1 MRFSLTPR
9 RIPKTVP
16 SVMSYTEIPGGVTA
30 AQGFLAGS
38 VYCGIKAA
46 NASKPDIALIHSPH
60 PTVAAGTFT
69 TNRVKAAPVR
79 VSMAHLRTADVRAIV
94 ANAGNAN
101 ACTGVAGIETAKRM
115 TEAVAKGLELKPRQ
129 VLVCSTGRIGVPLPI
144 EKIEGSIAELPAA
157 LKKTG
162 SKRAAEAIMTSDTFA
177 KEFAVEFKVDG
188 VPVRLGGIAKGAG
201 MIDPN
206 MATMLCFITTDAAI
220 DKKQLQRALSVA
232 VEQSFNRITVDG
244 DMSTNDTVLMLANGT
259 AGNKPL
265 RYGTEEFKSFQ
276 RALDHVTRNLAR
288 MIVEDGEGVTKF
300 VEVHVNGAATHSDAR
315 KSAEAVANSTLTK
328 CAWFGGDPNWG
339 RIMDA
344 LGYSGAR
351 MREETVD
358 IYYDGIIAVKNGMP
372 SKTPFAKLQQIVAQ
386 KKFTIMIDLHLG
398 SAEYTVFTTDLSTD
412 YVKLNMGE

>member
-1 MRFSLTPR
+1 
-9 RIPKTVP
+9 
-16 SVMSYTEIPGGVTA
+16 MSYTEIPGGVTA

-46 NASKPDIALIHSPH
+46 NKDRPDLALIYSPQE
-60 PTVAAGTFT
+60 TVAAATFT
-69 TNRVKAAPVR
+69 TNKVKAAPVR
-79 VSMAHLRTADVRAIV
+79 VSMVNLRTSDVRAIV

-115 TEAVAKGLELKPRQ
+115 TEAAATVLGLRARQ

-144 EKIEGSIAELPAA
+144 EKIEASIAELPQAA
-157 LKKTG
+157 DSQG
-162 SKRAAEAIMTSDTFA
+162 SRRAAEAIMTSDSFA
-177 KEFAVEFKVDG
+177 KDCAVEFEIEGKT
-188 VPVRLGGIAKGAG
+188 VRLGGIAKGAG

-206 MATMLCFITTDAAI
+206 MATMLCFITTDAKI
-220 DKKQLQRALSVA
+220 DKKQLQHALSVS

-244 DMSTNDTVLMLANGT
+244 DMSTNDTVIMLGNGL
-259 AGNKPL
+259 AGNKSL
-265 RYGTEEFKSFQ
+265 RHGTAPFKTFQ

-300 VEVHVNGAATHSDAR
+300 VEVHVNGATTLSDAR
-315 KSAEAVANSTLTK
+315 KAAEAVANSTLTK

-344 LGYSGAR
+344 LGYSTAK

-358 IYYDGIIAVKNGMP
+358 IYYDGIIAVKGGMP
-372 SKTPFAKLQQIVAQ
+372 STTPFAKLQEIVAQ

-398 SAEYTVFTTDLSTD
+398 KAEYTVFTTDLSTE